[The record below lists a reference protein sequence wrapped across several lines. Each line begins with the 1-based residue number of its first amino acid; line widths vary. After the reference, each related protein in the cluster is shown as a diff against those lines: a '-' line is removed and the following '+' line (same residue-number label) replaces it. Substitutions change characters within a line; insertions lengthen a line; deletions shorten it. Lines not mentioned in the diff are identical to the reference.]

1 LIRAIIGVA
10 EVVAARPFL
19 MICLVPLNA
28 TDAVRPLISA
38 VDERLPPSRQSF
50 ASTEFVR
57 GAEENDEL

>member
-1 LIRAIIGVA
+1 
-10 EVVAARPFL
+10 
-19 MICLVPLNA
+19 MICRVPLNA
-28 TDAVRPLISA
+28 TDADRPLVSA